1 MEVSILISQEQVL
14 QIGQDFLHQSL
25 FQEITVNKNVKFLK
39 YYKSKEEAQVE
50 MIDYQIL
57 KRPSTKS
64 KPIKTATELLKT
76 KNILN
81 LTLITYVNI

>member
-39 YYKSKEEAQVE
+39 YYKSKEEVQVE